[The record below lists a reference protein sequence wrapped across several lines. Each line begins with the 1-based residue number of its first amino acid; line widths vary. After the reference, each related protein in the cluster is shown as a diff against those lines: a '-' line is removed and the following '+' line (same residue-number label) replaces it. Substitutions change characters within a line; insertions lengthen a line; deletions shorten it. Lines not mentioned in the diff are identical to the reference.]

1 MIEEKVRKWIKRGI
15 TALEIALAMIL
26 LVGIVSGIPDL
37 FKYIPGIYSTSS
49 EWGYVVFGDFIRHVL
64 LLVVGL
70 ELMLMITTHSNESI
84 LTLVLF
90 VIARK
95 LLVYAE
101 GMTDILI
108 GAIAVAI
115 IFAVLIIMSR
125 DSKLS
130 IHCDSTFPSGMTIKL
145 LTEEYGYKFPTFETL
160 TLGGFIVKLAA
171 EQGIDIKRNTVMEHA
186 GYLFSIEKL
195 RNGVVEKVKIKEI
208 EN

>member
-1 MIEEKVRKWIKRGI
+1 M
-15 TALEIALAMIL
+15 EIVLTLIL
-26 LVGIVSGIPDL
+26 LAGIVSGIPDL
-37 FKYIPGIYSTSS
+37 FKYIPKIYNTPS
-49 EWGYVVFGDFIRHVL
+49 ELGYIVFGDFIRHVL

-115 IFAVLIIMSR
+115 IFAVLIVMSKDNKVAIR
-125 DSKLS
+125 
-130 IHCDSTFPSGMTIKL
+130 CDSTFPSGITTKRL
-145 LTEEYGYKFPTFETL
+145 SEHYGYDFPTFNTI
-160 TLGGFIVKLAA
+160 TLGGFIVKLAS
-171 EQGIDIKRNTVMEHA
+171 EQGIELKRNTVLEHA
-186 GYLFSIEKL
+186 GYIFSVEKIH
-195 RNGVVEKVKIKEI
+195 NGVVEKVRIQQI
-208 EN
+208 Q